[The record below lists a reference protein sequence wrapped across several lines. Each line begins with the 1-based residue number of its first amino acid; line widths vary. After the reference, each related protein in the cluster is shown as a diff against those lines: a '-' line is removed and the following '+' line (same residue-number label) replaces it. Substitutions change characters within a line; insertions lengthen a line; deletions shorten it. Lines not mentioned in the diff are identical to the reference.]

1 MGIIKI
7 KKSWLKLI
15 LLAVTAAL
23 INSVVRKT
31 LTANAFNNLYPV
43 EADSIGMPMA
53 FTFFSFIALIPFAV
67 VFCIAPLSR
76 NKDNGK
82 YSVAWFAF
90 KVVSY
95 LFSYLLL
102 TFVTLVSASYW
113 NNPHHYVIAKWY
125 LALLVLIQAFLVFD
139 LYQIYKS
146 NKLS

>member
-7 KKSWLKLI
+7 KKSWLKFI

-67 VFCIAPLSR
+67 FFCIAPLSR

-82 YSVAWFAF
+82 YSLAWFAF

-95 LFSYLLL
+95 LFSYLIL
-102 TFVTLVSASYW
+102 TFVTLASASYW
-113 NNPHHYVIAKWY
+113 NTPHHYVIAKWY
-125 LALLVLIQAFLVFD
+125 LALVVLIQAFLVFD